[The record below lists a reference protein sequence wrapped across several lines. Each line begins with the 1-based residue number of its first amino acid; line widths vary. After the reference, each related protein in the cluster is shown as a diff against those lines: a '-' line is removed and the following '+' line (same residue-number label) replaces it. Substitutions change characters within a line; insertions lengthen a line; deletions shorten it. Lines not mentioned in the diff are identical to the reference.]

1 MKKKIIILLLL
12 TIASYS
18 LFADATVF
26 GITYN
31 QETSEPLS
39 NVDILVWAE
48 SSTPDF
54 WEVIHTTESDDD
66 GAYLFEVPAGEY
78 AVDFY
83 VTTPIYGT
91 TGFDVILEEGQVF
104 EQDVYIQDTGVAS
117 WDTGYVFETDEETD
131 EQNPLANVSVY
142 VDDQL
147 EPAAIT
153 NEDGF
158 FGIEGILGEIYN
170 WTFVKDGYETTEIEI
185 TAGYNEFTIEMI
197 QLVSINANDFTFGT
211 RLRNNYPNPFNPS
224 TTIEFSIQND
234 SSIAISVYNIKGQKI
249 KTLANNEFIKGT
261 HSVIWNGDDTAGKSV
276 SSGIYFY
283 KLNVDG
289 KTEVVKKC
297 LLLK

>member
-185 TAGYNEFTIEMI
+185 T
-197 QLVSINANDFTFGT
+197 D
-211 RLRNNYPNPFNPS
+211 R
-224 TTIEFSIQND
+224 
-234 SSIAISVYNIKGQKI
+234 
-249 KTLANNEFIKGT
+249 
-261 HSVIWNGDDTAGKSV
+261 KSV
-276 SSGIYFY
+276 
-283 KLNVDG
+283 V
-289 KTEVVKKC
+289 
-297 LLLK
+297 